1 MLRCRRYFYAI
12 TSDVDADNAGKLL
25 KVDTWSG
32 DVITWQEENVYCSE
46 PVFLPCPGSTE
57 EDDGVLVSSI
67 IWGKPDVSRFKN
79 KKNIFIRRRQTLI

>member
-25 KVDTWSG
+25 KVDTWTG
-32 DVITWQEENVYCSE
+32 EVITWQEENVYCSE
-46 PVFLPCPGSTE
+46 PVFLPCTGSTE

-79 KKNIFIRRRQTLI
+79 KKKTFL